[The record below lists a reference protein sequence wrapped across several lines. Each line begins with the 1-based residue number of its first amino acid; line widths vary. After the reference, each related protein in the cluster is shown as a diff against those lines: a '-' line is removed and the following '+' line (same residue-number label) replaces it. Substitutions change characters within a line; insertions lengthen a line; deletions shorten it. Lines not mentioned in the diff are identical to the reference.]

1 MLGKK
6 VDTLRSKKAN
16 LLKEIEKEQEKKNSV
31 KPKLI
36 SKGK

>member
-16 LLKEIEKEQEKKNSV
+16 LLKELEKEQEKKNSV

>member
-6 VDTLRSKKAN
+6 VDALRSKKAN
-16 LLKEIEKEQEKKNSV
+16 LFKEMEKEHEKKNSA